1 MKYLI
6 QLSIILGVSFS
17 GEVLRHFIP
26 LPIPASIYG
35 LILMLI
41 LLCTGLL
48 KVSSVKETS
57 SFLLEIMPLLLIP
70 AGAGVVDN
78 WDVIRPVLVPCILL
92 FFVATVIV
100 MAVTG
105 RVTQSI
111 MRLSNRKEEDK
122 ND

>member
-1 MKYLI
+1 MKYLG
-6 QLSIILGVSFS
+6 QLTIILGVSFI
-17 GEVLRHFIP
+17 GEALRYFIP

-35 LILMLI
+35 LIFMLI
-41 LLCTGLL
+41 LLCTGVI

-78 WDVIRPVLVPCILL
+78 WDVIRPILIPCILL
-92 FFVATVIV
+92 YIVATVIV

-105 RVTQSI
+105 RVTQGI
-111 MRLSNRKEEDK
+111 IRRRKRKED
-122 ND
+122 NNA